1 MAFNTNAARNAQTQV
16 ANENW
21 RAQGFINIYLPT
33 PDGGRRKI
41 GSISLKESKAYE
53 AALLKRLANDPMAI
67 VKMQEAI
74 MLDFQLADKEVKEN
88 ELGF

>member
-1 MAFNTNAARNAQTQV
+1 MAFNTARNAQPQV
-16 ANENW
+16 ANESW
-21 RAQGFINIYLPT
+21 RSQGFINIYLPT

-53 AALLKRLANDPMAI
+53 AALLKRLSSDPLAI
-67 VKMQEAI
+67 QKMQEVI

>member
-1 MAFNTNAARNAQTQV
+1 MAFNTNAARSNQPQV

-21 RAQGFINIYLPT
+21 RSQGFINIYLPT

-53 AALLKRLANDPMAI
+53 AALLKRLSSDPLAI
-67 VKMQEAI
+67 QKMQEVI
-74 MLDFQLADKEVKEN
+74 MLDFQLADKEVKETD
-88 ELGF
+88 LGF

>member
-1 MAFNTNAARNAQTQV
+1 MAFNTNAARSNQSQV

-41 GSISLKESKAYE
+41 GSIPLKESKAYE
-53 AALLKRLANDPMAI
+53 AALLKRLSSDPLAI
-67 VKMQEAI
+67 QKMQEAI
-74 MLDFQLADKEVKEN
+74 LLDFQLADKEVKETD
-88 ELGF
+88 LGF

>member
-1 MAFNTNAARNAQTQV
+1 MAFNTARNAQPAV

-21 RAQGFINIYLPT
+21 RSQGFINIYLPT

-41 GSISLKESKAYE
+41 GSIPLKESKAYE
-53 AALLKRLANDPMAI
+53 AALLKRLSSDPLAI
-67 VKMQEAI
+67 QKMQEVI
-74 MLDFQLADKEVKEN
+74 ILDFQLADKEVKEN

>member
-1 MAFNTNAARNAQTQV
+1 MAFNTARNAQPQV

-21 RAQGFINIYLPT
+21 RSQGFINIYLPT

-41 GSISLKESKAYE
+41 GSIPLKESKAYE
-53 AALLKRLANDPMAI
+53 AALLKRLSSDPLAI
-67 VKMQEAI
+67 QKMQEVI